1 MVIIL
6 IHVICFIMSM
16 FLLLM
21 VELYMRYKL
30 KEYEYLVAK
39 QHIIFSLKK
48 LYDLLGIEIEEDC

>member
-1 MVIIL
+1 L
-6 IHVICFIMSM
+6 IPVICFIMSM

-48 LYDLLGIEIEEDC
+48 LYDLLGIELEEDD